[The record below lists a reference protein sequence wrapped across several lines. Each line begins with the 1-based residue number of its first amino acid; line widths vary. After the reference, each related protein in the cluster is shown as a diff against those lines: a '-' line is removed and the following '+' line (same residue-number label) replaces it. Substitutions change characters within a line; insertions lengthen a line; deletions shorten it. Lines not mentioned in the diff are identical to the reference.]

1 MFQIQQPNHIIFGKY
16 TASEYSYPNNCLII
30 TSKGAKSRGWI
41 DYIKGNNFKIFDNV
55 EPNPSM
61 NTVENIISQFK
72 NEKFSTVI
80 GLGGG
85 SSLDVAKFVGFK
97 LKKRKIMIPT
107 TFGSGSEVT
116 KISVLTINGK
126 KKSFHDK
133 QIFADIAIVDSYFLN
148 NCPSK
153 ILRNSAI
160 DAAAQCSEAHDSK
173 NANNYT
179 KFLCQHAFELLE
191 EGITN
196 MNKEKI
202 VIGSLISG
210 LGFGNSSTTLG
221 HALSYV
227 FSNEGYSHGH
237 ALAFTTTAAHF
248 FNNSIFYSRFKNL
261 VKKLDF
267 KPIFLKQDFGMASE
281 IILKDKKHLNNNP
294 IPVGKKNIIE
304 LLIKINHG
312 KMFENEKDI

>member
-16 TASEYSYPNNCLII
+16 AASEYSYPNDCLII

-85 SSLDVAKFVGFK
+85 SSLDVAKFVGLK

-237 ALAFTTTAAHF
+237 ALAFTTQFAHK
-248 FNNSIFYSRFKNL
+248 FNSSLFADRFKKIVDSLNF
-261 VKKLDF
+261 KKIHLIQDIDF
-267 KPIFLKQDFGMASE
+267 AAEL
-281 IILKDKKHLNNNP
+281 ILSDHKHLDNNP
-294 IPVGKKNIIE
+294 KIVSKKNIIE
-304 LLIKINHG
+304 ILKSINLL
-312 KMFENEKDI
+312 DSVT